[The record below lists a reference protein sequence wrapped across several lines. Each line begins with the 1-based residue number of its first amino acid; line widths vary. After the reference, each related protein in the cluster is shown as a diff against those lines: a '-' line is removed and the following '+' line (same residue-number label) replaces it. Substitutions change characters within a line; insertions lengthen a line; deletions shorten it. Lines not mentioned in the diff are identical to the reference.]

1 MAVLNKKT
9 TLIRTISFMAIFV
22 AINVLC
28 SFLTTVLPLL
38 SVILIIFLPLTS
50 AVVEITCKDRWF
62 PIYALATIGL
72 SIVVSLSSI
81 DFTLFYVL
89 PSIFT
94 GYVFGFFLKNNL
106 PSMFAIFFAATI
118 HTLISFSFIPLLE
131 LFTGSNLIDVFAKIL
146 KISNRIWFDRS
157 ILILFFLV
165 SLIQII
171 LSFIVVENE
180 LKKFGYKNECEF
192 NQEKAADYSSITFSL
207 LAIVFAFIYLP
218 LSFLMIGFA
227 FFFSTFT
234 IIFQFKVMNKPSL
247 IFDGISVLLGIILY
261 AALNK
266 YLNEGLDLVLFVII
280 PILISSFS
288 ISYSF
293 LKKSEQ

>member
-72 SIVVSLSSI
+72 SIVDSLSSI